1 MSSFRCAFAAVGSL
15 VILCMSCATS
25 SASKGKTDAS
35 ANSKSA
41 QDTKA
46 PKTPPTLFE
55 RLGGLPAIEAVVA
68 DFQSNVAQDPTINA
82 PFAVADLKLNRKR
95 LTEFVCMA
103 TGGPCTYTG
112 RDMTAAHKGMRVT
125 HAQFDSVVAALVKS
139 LEKFKVPEQEK
150 SELLGALG
158 PMRGYIVEV
167 D

>member
-1 MSSFRCAFAAVGSL
+1 MSSFRSAFAALGSL
-15 VILCMSCATS
+15 VILCLSCASS
-25 SASKGKTDAS
+25 SASKRKAEAS
-35 ANSKSA
+35 AESKPTQTSKPA
-41 QDTKA
+41 K
-46 PKTPPTLFE
+46 PPSLFE

-103 TGGPCTYTG
+103 TGGPCQYSG

-125 HAQFDSVVAALVKS
+125 NAQFDSVVAALVKS